1 MMGVC
6 LFYLFVLFY
15 IEMGQSDI
23 QGAKLALMCHTAYL
37 KKGIE
42 LQVVQAVDG
51 RIEVE
56 TTVNSRKEYSR
67 MEMTM
72 EENDKEH
79 IEKDNQQIEKHL
91 LPTSGF
97 GMAT

>member
-1 MMGVC
+1 MPIVIRNRHNIK
-6 LFYLFVLFY
+6 FY

-42 LQVVQAVDG
+42 LQVVQPVDG

-56 TTVNSRKEYSR
+56 TTVNSRKEIN
-67 MEMTM
+67 TVGW
-72 EENDKEH
+72 K
-79 IEKDNQQIEKHL
+79 
-91 LPTSGF
+91 
-97 GMAT
+97 

>member
-1 MMGVC
+1 M
-6 LFYLFVLFY
+6 FVLFY

-67 MEMTM
+67 MEMTNGGKRQRTHR
-72 EENDKEH
+72 ERQSAD
-79 IEKDNQQIEKHL
+79 
-91 LPTSGF
+91 
-97 GMAT
+97 

>member
-1 MMGVC
+1 MV
-6 LFYLFVLFY
+6 
-15 IEMGQSDI
+15 
-23 QGAKLALMCHTAYL
+23 QGAKLPLMCHAAYL
-37 KKGIE
+37 KQGIE

-72 EENDKEH
+72 KENNKE
-79 IEKDNQQIEKHL
+79 Q
-91 LPTSGF
+91 
-97 GMAT
+97 

>member
-1 MMGVC
+1 LFVC
-6 LFYLFVLFY
+6 LFVLFY

-37 KKGIE
+37 KQGIE

-56 TTVNSRKEYSR
+56 TTVNSRKEYGR

-72 EENDKEH
+72 RKTTKNNRERQSAD
-79 IEKDNQQIEKHL
+79 
-91 LPTSGF
+91 
-97 GMAT
+97 